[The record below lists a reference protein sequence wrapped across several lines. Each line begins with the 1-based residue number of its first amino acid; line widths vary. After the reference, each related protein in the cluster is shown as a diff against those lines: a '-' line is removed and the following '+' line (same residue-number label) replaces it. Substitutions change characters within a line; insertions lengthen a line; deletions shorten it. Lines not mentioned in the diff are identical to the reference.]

1 MPAEPTPAPDSNC
14 RMGVGRK
21 VISLA
26 IRGGSA
32 LSRRRRG
39 VVSCACVTLL
49 AVILMTACGS
59 ETLPTSPET
68 DRAALTVLYETAN
81 GPKWLRNAHWLS
93 DEPMGRWAGVTTD
106 SDGRVVE
113 LDLFRNN
120 LHGFIP
126 PELGN
131 LDKLVALDVAN
142 RRESKSA
149 FANLVGS
156 ISDLTD
162 SGQTNYV
169 FGCVP
174 SRLKGQLDMHRS
186 FLGNLEFCDEA
197 GEDEVNG
204 LILEHAI
211 DRGNIAQVQRL
222 VRDGAASET
231 TCPEA
236 LRQSVTAENAE
247 VVRLLAEVCA
257 DHLNTVREDRIYDQT
272 LLSLAVKLG
281 NEDVAR
287 VLVEAGAK
295 AGAQAYDMLLRAI
308 HDGNPGMVAA
318 IVEAG
323 ADVNARSEFG
333 GPPLLD
339 VATHSDNAEILQ
351 ILIDAGA
358 EK

>member
-14 RMGVGRK
+14 RMGLGRT
-21 VISLA
+21 VIGLA
-26 IRGGSA
+26 TRGGSA
-32 LSRRRRG
+32 LSRLPGG
-39 VVSCACVTLL
+39 VVLWACMTLL
-49 AVILMTACGS
+49 AMALIAACGS
-59 ETLPTSPET
+59 ESLPTSPET
-68 DRAALTVLYETAN
+68 DRAALTILYETAN

-142 RRESKSA
+142 RRESKSS
-149 FANLVGS
+149 FANLMGS

-174 SRLKGQLDMHRS
+174 SRLKGQLDMNRS
-186 FLGNLEFCDEA
+186 FLGNLEFCDRTA
-197 GEDEVNG
+197 EDEVQG
-204 LILEHAI
+204 LMLERAI
-211 DRGNIAQVQRL
+211 DRGNIALVQRL

-236 LRQSVTAENAE
+236 LRQSVTAENAD
-247 VVRLLAEVCA
+247 VVRLLAEVCS

-272 LLSLAVKLG
+272 LLSLAVKIG
-281 NEDVAR
+281 NEDVVR

-295 AGAQAYDMLLRAI
+295 AGAQAYDMLRRAI
-308 HDGNPGMVAA
+308 HADNPGMVAA

-323 ADVNARSEFG
+323 ADVNARDEFSG
-333 GPPLLD
+333 LSLLD
-339 VATHSDNAEILQ
+339 LATPAGNAEIIQ
-351 ILIDAGA
+351 ILTDAGA